1 MQNDKYI
8 YLFIGLCLLSAI
20 VQIIAVLIMS
30 KKEIENKKVH
40 KFYCELYESICD
52 KDYIESLCR
61 EINKLNNITPEESLF
76 LLNHFKSQKPS
87 FFKHRRFYFNKV
99 YRGKTFWWNVSCAEQ
114 STEQR
119 KLFVKMLIDKTKP
132 AKVYGYEVF

>member
-52 KDYIESLCR
+52 KDYIDSLCK

-99 YRGKTFWWNVSCAEQ
+99 YRGKIFWWNVSYAEQ

>member
-1 MQNDKYI
+1 MGDYLYL
-8 YLFIGLCLLSAI
+8 YLFLGICVLSAFI
-20 VQIIAVLIMS
+20 QVVTIFYLS
-30 KKEIENKKVH
+30 KKERENKKVH

-52 KDYIESLCR
+52 KDYIDSLCK
-61 EINKLNNITPEESLF
+61 EINKLNNITPEELYF
-76 LLNHFKSQKPS
+76 LKKHFNSQKPS

-99 YRGKTFWWNVSCAEQ
+99 YRGKIFWWNVSYAEQ